1 MIYESLYS
9 SPTGLKTVGCAV
21 SAYLLI
27 AHAIGLAKPDATK
40 AGLKALPRH
49 QIAGRILIGLVAVWC
64 YGLFQGLNLGIVEIP
79 QMSMG
84 EFYNIRG
91 ILTWAVVIGAVL
103 VSFYADEFLSVRA
116 LGCLML
122 LAACV
127 ILDAA
132 FLKEPTSRLLLVIFA
147 YAMIFK
153 GLFFVGMPYLFRDG
167 VNWVTANDKRWRPAM
182 IAGLAYG
189 LAVLI
194 CTLAFY

>member
-9 SPTGLKTVGCAV
+9 SPTGLKTVGFAV
-21 SAYLLI
+21 TAYLLI
-27 AHAIGLAKPDATK
+27 AHTIGLAKPDAVK

-49 QIAGRILIGLVAVWC
+49 QMTGRILIGLVAVWC
-64 YGLFQGLNLGIVEIP
+64 YGLFQGLNLGIMEIP

-103 VSFYADEFLSVRA
+103 VAIYADEFLSVRA

-132 FLKEPTSRLLLVIFA
+132 FLKEPTSRLLVVIFA

-167 VNWVTANDKRWRPAM
+167 VNWVTASNKRWRPAM
-182 IAGLAYG
+182 MAGLAYG
-189 LAVLI
+189 VVVLI
-194 CTLAFY
+194 ATLTTY

>member
-1 MIYESLYS
+1 MIYESLYN
-9 SPTGLKTVGCAV
+9 SPTGLKTVGFAV

-27 AHAIGLAKPDATK
+27 AHAVGLAKPAVVK

-49 QIAGRILIGLVAVWC
+49 QMAGRILIGLVAVWC

-84 EFYNIRG
+84 EFYHLRG
-91 ILTWAVVIGAVL
+91 ALTWAVVIGAVL
-103 VSFYADEFLSVRA
+103 VMYYAEEFLSVRA

-132 FLKEPTSRLLLVIFA
+132 FLKEPASRLLVVIFA
-147 YAMIFK
+147 YAMVFK
-153 GLFFVGMPYLFRDG
+153 GLFFIGMPYLFRDG
-167 VNWVTANDKRWRPAM
+167 VDWVIASDKCWRPAM

-189 LAVLI
+189 VAVLI
-194 CTLAFY
+194 ATMIWY